1 MDVGG
6 YAMQFLIDGVLIE
19 SNNICSECTFIVSFI
34 SYDNT
39 QFKTHS
45 YLKVTMQY

>member
-19 SNNICSECTFIVSFI
+19 SNNICSECTFIVRFI

-39 QFKTHS
+39 NS